1 MKHTNNFEK
10 QANTAYKLQVDSL
23 SNATLHRLKK
33 GRETALSYKKETI
46 QKQSRQKKHQQI
58 NTSIFSLLANN
69 KWLTGAGASL
79 AFASVLTFMI
89 IPNLMHSNTLS
100 PLDDIEMLSA
110 ETDLDLVTDLE
121 FYQWLDDSA
130 ISQNTL

>member
-1 MKHTNNFEK
+1 MNNFEQ
-10 QANTAYKLQVDSL
+10 QANNAYKQQVDSL
-23 SNATLHRLKK
+23 DSQTLYRLKK
-33 GRETALSYKKETI
+33 ARGIALSH
-46 QKQSRQKKHQQI
+46 QKQPQQK
-58 NTSIFSLLANN
+58 NSLFNFLTSK

-79 AFASVLTFMI
+79 AFASILTFMI

-110 ETDLDLVTDLE
+110 EADLDLVTEME